1 MQWRRKIVFD
11 KRLAFLYTFLMRG
24 SEPKQATF
32 SVFISIEEM
41 VAKRLPL
48 DHPLRVIKA
57 AADDVLQRISPEI
70 DELYAS
76 GGRPSIAPELMLRA
90 LLWQALFSVRS
101 ETQLVARLEFDMLAR
116 WFVGLPLDCSAWDHS
131 TFSAN
136 RAHLRLPILM
146 ETFFQAQL
154 VFLREKGLLSSEH
167 LTVDGTLIQA
177 WASQKSMVKRADL
190 DSDGKPPVPP
200 KGGRNPFVDF
210 KGKKRSNETDVS
222 ATDPD
227 ARMASK
233 GNGSKIAHEL
243 SILTENRNNFVVGV
257 EIRSPSSSKSER
269 DAAAKLVERQ
279 VREGHPPATVG
290 ADRAYADGDDLVIK
304 LDQMGVHAHFSA
316 RDDRPN
322 ALARVF
328 HDEPGFP
335 VSIKKRMRIEEVFGY
350 VKTVAGM
357 VQVKV
362 RGHINVLSVSTMAF
376 TAYNF
381 THFASV
387 SSEG

>member
-1 MQWRRKIVFD
+1 
-11 KRLAFLYTFLMRG
+11 MRG
-24 SEPKQATF
+24 HEKKQATF
-32 SVFISIEEM
+32 TVFISIEEM
-41 VAKRLPL
+41 VAKRLASE
-48 DHPLRVIKA
+48 HPLRIIKA
-57 AADDVLQRISPEI
+57 AADEVLRRMSPDIDVL
-70 DELYAS
+70 YAA

-154 VFLREKGLLSSEH
+154 AFLREKNLLSSEH

-177 WASQKSMVKRADL
+177 WASQKGMVKRSDL
-190 DSDGKPPVPP
+190 DSDGKPPDPP

-210 KGKKRSNETDVS
+210 KGKKRSNATHVS

-233 GNGSKIAHEL
+233 GNGSKIAHEV
-243 SILTENRNNFVVGV
+243 SILTENRNNFVIGV
-257 EIRSPSSSKSER
+257 EIRSPCSSKSER

-279 VREGHPPATVG
+279 VREGRPPTTVG
-290 ADRAYADGDDLVIK
+290 ADKAYADGDDLVIA
-304 LDQMGVHAHFSA
+304 LDRMGVHAHFSA
-316 RDDRPN
+316 RDDRPE

-335 VSIKKRMRIEEVFGY
+335 VSTKKRMRIEEVFGY
-350 VKTVAGM
+350 AKTIAGM

-362 RGHINVLSVSTMAF
+362 RGHINVLSSATMAF

-381 THFASV
+381 AHLPNAQI
-387 SSEG
+387 EG